1 VGKHQVLEIPVTSP
15 VNETPGYGLRVG
27 REIVKL
33 DKPALIIG
41 RAEACDIVL
50 SSALVSRQHARVRV
64 SPEGVSIEDL
74 GSRNGVLVNGI
85 PIEEATQLTHG
96 DTILL
101 GDEQLKLVLLH
112 PEKRHTLRE
121 IRTQDTLVG
130 ETDPNSDEA
139 TRQGNLLEVL
149 GGVVDKQ
156 LALGHGIEAERLLA
170 KQLKLTLDHAKLG
183 RANPSISER
192 AANYGIKLAA
202 ATNNPEWIVYAIS
215 IFHCQGKVMPIALV
229 DELYSLL
236 RRVRGVPVEVV
247 RAYLAELRSR
257 ERYFSPAERFALKRI
272 EGLEHIV
279 LL

>member
-1 VGKHQVLEIPVTSP
+1 MASP
-15 VNETPGYGLRVG
+15 LNDNPAYGLRVG

-33 DKPALIIG
+33 DKPILSIG

-50 SSALVSRQHARVRV
+50 SSALVSRQHARVHV

-74 GSRNGVLVNGI
+74 GSRNGVVVNGV
-85 PIEEATQLTHG
+85 PIEAITPLNQG

-101 GDEQLKLVLLH
+101 GDEQLKLVLLF
-112 PEKRHTLRE
+112 PERRHTLRE

-156 LALGHGIEAERLLA
+156 LALGHGFEAERLLA
-170 KQLKLTLDHAKLG
+170 KQLKITLEHAKVG
-183 RANPSISER
+183 RATPSISER

-202 ATNNPEWIVYAIS
+202 ATNNPDWIVYAIS
-215 IFHCQGKVMPIALV
+215 IYHCQGKVMPVELV

-236 RRVRGVPVEVV
+236 RRVRGVPVDVV
-247 RAYLAELRSR
+247 RAYLAELRNK

-272 EGLEHIV
+272 EGLEHLV

>member
-1 VGKHQVLEIPVTSP
+1 ADSWRAASLAIRVGSSRTSTEIPVASP
-15 VNETPGYGLRVG
+15 LNDNPAYGLRVG

-33 DKPALIIG
+33 DKPILSIG

-50 SSALVSRQHARVRV
+50 SSALVSRQHARVHV

-74 GSRNGVLVNGI
+74 GSRNGVVVNGV
-85 PIEEATQLTHG
+85 PIEAITPLNQG

-101 GDEQLKLVLLH
+101 GDEQLKLVLLF
-112 PEKRHTLRE
+112 PERRHTLRE

-156 LALGHGIEAERLLA
+156 LALCHGFEAERLLA
-170 KQLKLTLDHAKLG
+170 KQLKLALEHAKAG
-183 RANPSISER
+183 RATPSISER

-202 ATNNPEWIVYAIS
+202 ATNNAVWIDCAIS
-215 IFHCQGKVMPIALV
+215 ISHCQGKVMPVELV

-236 RRVRGVPVEVV
+236 RR
-247 RAYLAELRSR
+247 
-257 ERYFSPAERFALKRI
+257 
-272 EGLEHIV
+272 
-279 LL
+279 